1 MSPEPTVLI
10 IGDDCGI
17 STTLPAL
24 GLRSVVTDCLS
35 EALPK
40 LKDIGSPV
48 VVVNLPGQAMDSAVL
63 RQLSRDTGT
72 LLILVDPDS
81 AAAGLGCAD
90 GNIHVLVRPLDS
102 FVLREAIRAA
112 VETGTANGANG
123 PASARSAF
131 GERYVT
137 EYAPLLAQSA
147 KMRVIKDIVEQVA
160 NTDAT
165 VLLRG
170 ESGVGKDLVA
180 RAIHHASQRW
190 EQPYVKINC
199 AALPAELLESEL
211 FGHEKG
217 AFTGAYRKKLGKFE
231 FANKGTLFLDEIG
244 DLPLSLQAKLLHV
257 LQDHEYSRVGGRET
271 IQVDARIIASTN
283 RDLEAA
289 MSHGHFREDLFYRLN
304 VVEIRVPALR
314 ERREETSFLV
324 HYYLEKFQKQYHRQI
339 LLTPETV
346 TLLIEYEWPGNIREL
361 ENVMR
366 RLVVLGSAPSAQKEI
381 LGRLQGS
388 QPLKPKTLPSDN
400 EAAGSGPREDAILT
414 LREVARRAAREAE
427 RKALSEVLERVHW
440 NRAAAARLLKV
451 SYKTV
456 LSKIAE
462 CGLDPKS
469 TPPRP

>member
-81 AAAGLGCAD
+81 AAAGLGSAD

-123 PASARSAF
+123 PASARSSF
-131 GERYVT
+131 GERYVA

-190 EQPYVKINC
+190 EQPYV
-199 AALPAELLESEL
+199 
-211 FGHEKG
+211 
-217 AFTGAYRKKLGKFE
+217 KKLGKFE

-314 ERREETSFLV
+314 ERREETS
-324 HYYLEKFQKQYHRQI
+324 
-339 LLTPETV
+339 
-346 TLLIEYEWPGNIREL
+346 
-361 ENVMR
+361 
-366 RLVVLGSAPSAQKEI
+366 
-381 LGRLQGS
+381 
-388 QPLKPKTLPSDN
+388 
-400 EAAGSGPREDAILT
+400 
-414 LREVARRAAREAE
+414 
-427 RKALSEVLERVHW
+427 
-440 NRAAAARLLKV
+440 
-451 SYKTV
+451 
-456 LSKIAE
+456 
-462 CGLDPKS
+462 
-469 TPPRP
+469 